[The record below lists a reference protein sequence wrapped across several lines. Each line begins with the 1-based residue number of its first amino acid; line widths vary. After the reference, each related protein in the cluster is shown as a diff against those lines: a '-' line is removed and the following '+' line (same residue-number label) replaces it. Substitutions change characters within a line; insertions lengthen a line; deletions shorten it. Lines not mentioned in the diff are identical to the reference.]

1 VNIGTFIEIERHE
14 AVERAMQ
21 RYYAQKREAA
31 RERRTS
37 TTRSATGLRP
47 GARRISRAEALKLVA
62 AKNPSGARRLAQTW
76 DGVLE
81 RR

>member
-1 VNIGTFIEIERHE
+1 MNIGTWIEIERHE
-14 AVERAMQ
+14 AVERAMARFHAGQQ
-21 RYYAQKREAA
+21 RKAA

-37 TTRSATGLRP
+37 TTRP

-76 DGVLE
+76 NGVLE